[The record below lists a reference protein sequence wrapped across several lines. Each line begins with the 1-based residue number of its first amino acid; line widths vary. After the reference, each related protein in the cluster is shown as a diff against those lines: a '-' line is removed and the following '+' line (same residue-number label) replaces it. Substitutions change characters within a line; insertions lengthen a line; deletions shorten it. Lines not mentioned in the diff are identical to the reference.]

1 MSVLNSATV
10 SRTPIL
16 NKKNSPPVQDFKT
29 RLFDNIV
36 WVLLAIAIIA
46 IGIID
51 PRFFSPGILGNVL
64 TQATVLGILSFAQA
78 FAILLGFID
87 LSLLGIMSFASTCG
101 ILLIRMGCPVPL
113 AILAILAV
121 GAAIGALNGIL
132 ISKLKAVPLVLT
144 LAVKLTLLGAF
155 LAITSGRAL
164 TSLPESYKWF
174 GQGSIGDIPVLPI
187 ILLLT
192 FIVVYVVWNWTAFGR
207 SLFAVGGNPEAARVS
222 GIKVDR
228 VVTMAFAASGLL
240 AGLAGFLL
248 SAYTGAVTSTFG
260 ISYDM
265 NNIAA
270 TVIGGVA
277 CSGGVGTVQ
286 GVLGGVL
293 LLTVI
298 QVGLQI
304 LGVSSYNVQLIN
316 GLIIF
321 VAVIFDAIRRKVQH
335 NG

>member
-1 MSVLNSATV
+1 M
-10 SRTPIL
+10 
-16 NKKNSPPVQDFKT
+16 
-29 RLFDNIV
+29 
-36 WVLLAIAIIA
+36 
-46 IGIID
+46 
-51 PRFFSPGILGNVL
+51 
-64 TQATVLGILSFAQA
+64 
-78 FAILLGFID
+78 LGFID
-87 LSLLGIMSFASTCG
+87 LSLLGVMSFSATCG
-101 ILLIRMGCPVPL
+101 LILIRMGCPVAL
-113 AILAILAV
+113 AIPAILVV
-121 GAAIGALNGIL
+121 GFIIGAINGLL
-132 ISKLKAVPLVLT
+132 IAKLKAVPLVET
-144 LAVKLTLLGAF
+144 LAVKITLLGAF
-155 LAITSGRAL
+155 LAITSGRAI
-164 TSLPESYKWF
+164 TNLPASYKWF
-174 GQGSIGDIPVLPI
+174 GQGKIYGMPVLPI
-187 ILLLT
+187 MLIIT
-192 FIVVYVVWNWTAFGR
+192 FVVIYIVWNWTPFGR

-228 VVTMAFAASGLL
+228 IIVLAFAASGLL

-277 CSGGVGTVQ
+277 CSGGVGTMQ

-304 LGVSSYNVQLIN
+304 LGVSSYNVQMIN

-321 VAVIFDAIRRKVQH
+321 VAVLLDAIRRKVQH
-335 NG
+335 S

>member
-1 MSVLNSATV
+1 MLL
-10 SRTPIL
+10 IL
-16 NKKNSPPVQDFKT
+16 T
-29 RLFDNIV
+29 
-36 WVLLAIAIIA
+36 III
-46 IGIID
+46 IGLIE
-51 PRFFSPGILGNVL
+51 PRFFSWVILSNVA

-78 FAILLGFID
+78 FAIMLGFID
-87 LSLLGIMSFASTCG
+87 LSLLGVMSFSATCG
-101 ILLIRMGCPVPL
+101 LILVRMGCPVGL
-113 AILAILAV
+113 AIPVILAV
-121 GAAIGALNGIL
+121 GFIIGAINGLL
-132 ISKLKAVPLVLT
+132 IAKLKAVPLIET

-155 LAITSGRAL
+155 LAITSGRAI
-164 TSLPESYKWF
+164 TNLPASYKWF
-174 GQGSIGDIPVLPI
+174 GQGRIFGFIPVLPI
-187 ILLLT
+187 MLILT
-192 FIVVYVVWNWTAFGR
+192 FVIIYIVWNWTPFGR

-228 VVTMAFAASGLL
+228 IIVLAFAASGLL

-304 LGVSSYNVQLIN
+304 LGVSSYNVQMIN

-321 VAVIFDAIRRKVQH
+321 VAVLLDAIRRKVQQS
-335 NG
+335 

>member
-1 MSVLNSATV
+1 MFKSETAKTTLLN
-10 SRTPIL
+10 
-16 NKKNSPPVQDFKT
+16 
-29 RLFDNIV
+29 NIV
-36 WVLLAIAIIA
+36 WVLLALTIVV
-46 IGIID
+46 IGVID
-51 PRFFSPGILGNVL
+51 SRFFSPQILGNVV

-78 FAILLGFID
+78 FAIMLGYID
-87 LSLLGIMSFASTCG
+87 LSLLGVMSFSATSG
-101 ILLIRMGCPVPL
+101 LILIRMGCPVAL
-113 AILAILAV
+113 AIPAILVV
-121 GAAIGALNGIL
+121 GFLIGALNGVL
-132 ISKLKAVPLVLT
+132 IAKLKAVPLIET
-144 LAVKLTLLGAF
+144 LAVKITLLGAF
-155 LAITSGRAL
+155 LAITSGRAI
-164 TSLPESYKWF
+164 TFLPPSYKWF
-174 GQGSIGDIPVLPI
+174 GQGRIHGVPVLPI
-187 ILLLT
+187 MLVVT
-192 FIVVYVVWNWTAFGR
+192 FIVIYIVWNWTPFGR

-228 VVTMAFAASGLL
+228 IIILAFAASGLL

-270 TVIGGVA
+270 TVIGGGA

-304 LGVSSYNVQLIN
+304 LGVSSYYVQMIN

-321 VAVIFDAIRRKVQH
+321 VAVLLDAIRRKMQQ

>member
-1 MSVLNSATV
+1 MISTSTKATLLN
-10 SRTPIL
+10 
-16 NKKNSPPVQDFKT
+16 
-29 RLFDNIV
+29 NIV
-36 WVLLAIAIIA
+36 WVLLGITILI
-46 IGIID
+46 IGIIE
-51 PRFFSPGILGNVL
+51 PRFFSPMILGNVV

-87 LSLLGIMSFASTCG
+87 LSLLGVMSFSATTG
-101 ILLIRMGCPVPL
+101 LILIRMGCPVVL
-113 AILAILAV
+113 AIPVILLV
-121 GAAIGALNGIL
+121 GFLIGTLNGVL
-132 ISKLKAVPLVLT
+132 IAKLKAVPLVET

-155 LAITSGRAL
+155 LVITSGRAI
-164 TSLPESYKWF
+164 TNLPASYKWF
-174 GQGSIGDIPVLPI
+174 GQGRISGVPVLPI
-187 ILLLT
+187 ILVVT
-192 FIVVYVVWNWTAFGR
+192 FIIIYIVWNWTPFGR
-207 SLFAVGGNPEAARVS
+207 CLFAVGGNPEASRIS

-228 VVTMAFAASGLL
+228 VVILAFASSGLL

-298 QVGLQI
+298 LVGLDI
-304 LGVSSYNVQLIN
+304 LGVSSYYVQMIN

-321 VAVIFDAIRRKVQH
+321 IAVLLDAVRRKVQQ

>member
-1 MSVLNSATV
+1 
-10 SRTPIL
+10 
-16 NKKNSPPVQDFKT
+16 
-29 RLFDNIV
+29 
-36 WVLLAIAIIA
+36 
-46 IGIID
+46 
-51 PRFFSPGILGNVL
+51 
-64 TQATVLGILSFAQA
+64 
-78 FAILLGFID
+78 
-87 LSLLGIMSFASTCG
+87 
-101 ILLIRMGCPVPL
+101 
-113 AILAILAV
+113 
-121 GAAIGALNGIL
+121 
-132 ISKLKAVPLVLT
+132 
-144 LAVKLTLLGAF
+144 
-155 LAITSGRAL
+155 
-164 TSLPESYKWF
+164 
-174 GQGSIGDIPVLPI
+174 
-187 ILLLT
+187 
-192 FIVVYVVWNWTAFGR
+192 
-207 SLFAVGGNPEAARVS
+207 
-222 GIKVDR
+222 
-228 VVTMAFAASGLL
+228 MAFAASGLL

>member
-1 MSVLNSATV
+1 MLLN
-10 SRTPIL
+10 
-16 NKKNSPPVQDFKT
+16 
-29 RLFDNIV
+29 NIV
-36 WVLLAIAIIA
+36 WVLLAITIVV
-46 IGIID
+46 IGIIE
-51 PRFFSPGILGNVL
+51 PRFFSPVILGNVV

-78 FAILLGFID
+78 FAIMLGFID
-87 LSLLGIMSFASTCG
+87 LSLLGVMSFSATCG
-101 ILLIRMGCPVPL
+101 LILIRLGCPVAL
-113 AILAILAV
+113 AIPVILLV
-121 GAAIGALNGIL
+121 GFCIGALNGVL
-132 ISKLKAVPLVLT
+132 IAKLKAVPLVET

-155 LAITSGRAL
+155 LAITSGRAI
-164 TSLPESYKWF
+164 TNLPAFYKWF
-174 GQGSIGDIPVLPI
+174 GQGKIYDVPVLPI
-187 ILLLT
+187 MLVLA
-192 FIVVYVVWNWTAFGR
+192 FIVIYVIWNWTPFGR
-207 SLFAVGGNPEAARVS
+207 SLFAVGGNPDAARVS

-228 VVTMAFAASGLL
+228 VVILAFGASGLL
-240 AGLAGFLL
+240 AGFAGFLL

-304 LGVSSYNVQLIN
+304 LGVSSYNVQMIN
-316 GLIIF
+316 GIIIF
-321 VAVIFDAIRRKVQH
+321 VAVLLDAIRRKMQQ
-335 NG
+335 N